1 MTHPRTAALTD
12 PRLPE
17 LTTLLGTSPPPPLQA
32 AVAAL
37 DGEISETAINQVSW
51 SPSRSITVRYRVVV
65 SGGSLE
71 GEQAFIATAG
81 RIPDGAMLVEDDEG
95 ERVGIWRFP
104 HDPALPALPSA
115 MDARSAEE
123 VLVGLGGA
131 PGRATTLLRAYRPGR
146 RAVIEVRGERERAFF
161 KVVRPKAIER
171 LHRTHKTLADVLSVP
186 ASLGF
191 DDRLGLV
198 VLQAMPG
205 VTLRQAMSDP
215 ELQVPEP
222 GVVAAMVADLP
233 HPEGLEPTPSPLDR
247 AQEMI
252 PMVAALC
259 PELDD
264 RLEALAGG
272 IGTETLPADRPVHG
286 DYYESQLMIEDGK
299 IVGII
304 DVDTYGLGR
313 AADDPATMLAHLS
326 VWGPISPQP
335 ERIRDYGDRLLRIW
349 DAMVDPVDL
358 RRRAAAMAL
367 MLSTGPFR
375 VQTANWPED
384 IAVRVAIAELWA
396 ESARRVDEKTLMPF
410 SE

>member
-17 LTTLLGTSPPPPLQA
+17 VATLLGTTPPPPLQA
-32 AVAAL
+32 AVSAL
-37 DGEISETAINQVSW
+37 DGEISETVIIQVSW
-51 SPSRSITVRYRVVV
+51 SPGRSVTVRYKVGV
-65 SGGSLE
+65 SGGPLD

-81 RIPDGAMLVEDDEG
+81 RIPDGAMLVEDDDG
-95 ERVGIWRFP
+95 GRVGIWRFP

-115 MDARSAEE
+115 MDAKSAEE
-123 VLVGLGGA
+123 VLVSLGGA
-131 PGRATTLLRAYRPGR
+131 PGPATTLLRAYRPGR

-171 LHRTHKTLADVLSVP
+171 LHRTHKTLADVLVVP

-205 VTLRQAMSDP
+205 VTLRQAMSNP
-215 ELQVPEP
+215 ELEVPDP
-222 GVVAAMVADLP
+222 GVVATMVADLP
-233 HPEGLEPTPSPLDR
+233 RPEGLEPTSSPLDR
-247 AQEMI
+247 AQDMI
-252 PMVAALC
+252 PTVAALC
-259 PELDD
+259 PELDA
-264 RLEALAGG
+264 RLEALAAG

-286 DYYESQLMIEDGK
+286 DYYESQLMIDNGK

-326 VWGPISPQP
+326 IWGPISPQP
-335 ERIRDYGDRLLRIW
+335 ERIKAYGNALLRIW
-349 DAMVDPVDL
+349 DTMVDPVDL
-358 RRRAAAMAL
+358 RRRAAAMAF

-375 VQTANWPED
+375 VQTPNWPDD